1 MRKLVNLAFFCIF
14 TYKLKTQKMTTTIK
28 SFELTDQNTGGT
40 FGLGKMPD
48 VTYEQLVRTFG
59 EPNYGPSGDGKTQVE
74 WVVKFINEFDEEILA
89 TIYDWK
95 HYETRPEDVTYWSVG
110 GHKQEALWLVQDA
123 LGI

>member
-74 WVVKFINEFDEEILA
+74 WVVKFINEQAGSLVYENLDNGQIVYFTKEILK
-89 TIYDWK
+89 TIK
-95 HYETRPEDVTYWSVG
+95 N
-110 GHKQEALWLVQDA
+110 QEK
-123 LGI
+123 GI

>member
-1 MRKLVNLAFFCIF
+1 
-14 TYKLKTQKMTTTIK
+14 MTTTIK

-74 WVVKFINEFDEEILA
+74 WAVKFINEFDEEVLA

-95 HYETRPEDVTYWSVG
+95 RYGTRPEDVTYWSVG

>member
-1 MRKLVNLAFFCIF
+1 
-14 TYKLKTQKMTTTIK
+14 MTTTIK

-59 EPNYGPSGDGKTQVE
+59 EPNYGASGDDKVQVE
-74 WVVKFINEFDEEILA
+74 WAVKFINEFDEEILA

-95 HYETRPEDVTYWSVG
+95 HYGTRPEDVTYWSVG
-110 GHKQEALWLVQDA
+110 GYKQEAFWLVKDA
-123 LGI
+123 LGMK